1 MDDAPDEFIPLEA
14 ADAETRLLLGMFD
27 TPAFAR
33 RGHEL
38 EYRLA
43 RLRDRCR
50 RERHERLEM
59 ARLRLRQW
67 AGAVTGPDAW
77 IQSFDGPI
85 DALWSLAGADAPTW
99 ASRPASDRRRQT
111 IARDLVASLERFNR
125 RWVVFLNGL
134 DFALINQA
142 IDLYNRYYLL
152 EKECS
157 LGSSR
162 LAARHFQPVNP
173 LTAATLLD
181 EYPVLPVPGLR
192 N

>member
-1 MDDAPDEFIPLEA
+1 MDDAPDEFIPLEV

-38 EYRLA
+38 EYSLA

-50 RERHERLEM
+50 RERVERLEM
-59 ARLRLRQW
+59 VRLRLRQW

-77 IQSFDGPI
+77 RWTFDGPI
-85 DALWSLAGADAPTW
+85 DALWPLTGADAPAW
-99 ASRPASDRRRQT
+99 ASQPAPDRRRRT
-111 IARDLVASLERFNR
+111 IARDLTASLERFNR

-134 DFALINQA
+134 DVQLINQA

-162 LAARHFQPVNP
+162 LAARYFQPFAP
-173 LTAATLLD
+173 LTTETLLA

-192 N
+192 S